1 MHLMSNLAMDDFQKA
16 KVLKGE
22 LTANREGYFIMSEVE
37 RGLSFIDLAV
47 TTTNAQTKERNLSD
61 AQLVHVFAVILLQTN
76 TSLTDAQR
84 SGVEASLAHLKT
96 KIDRL
101 HKNHKE

>member
-1 MHLMSNLAMDDFQKA
+1 MPLMIKLAMDDLQKA

-22 LTANREGYFIMSEVE
+22 LTANRVGFFIMSEVE
-37 RGLSFIDLAV
+37 RGLSFVDVAV
-47 TTTNAQTKERNLSD
+47 TATNTETKTRNRDD
-61 AQLVHVFAVILLQTN
+61 AQLVHIFAVILLKTN

-84 SGVEASLAHLKT
+84 GGVEASLANLKE

-101 HKNHKE
+101 H